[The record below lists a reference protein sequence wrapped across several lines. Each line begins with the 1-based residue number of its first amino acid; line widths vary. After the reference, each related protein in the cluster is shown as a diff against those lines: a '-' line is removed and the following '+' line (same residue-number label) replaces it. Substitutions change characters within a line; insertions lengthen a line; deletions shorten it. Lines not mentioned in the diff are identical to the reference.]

1 MNFRTNDIFKYVLS
15 KDSTYVELTE
25 EDLKKLRKVLLEIM
39 EDIHTVCEE
48 NGLRYSLSGGSL
60 LGAIR
65 HKGFIPWDD
74 DADLDMPREDFYKF
88 AEKFTEKFHDKYW
101 VHIPGRTDD
110 YGVIM
115 ARIRKKGTIYREAG
129 DIYNSESGVFVDIF
143 LIENTYTNK
152 ILRKLHE
159 LLCTVALGMVSC
171 RNFYKNRK
179 LFLSLS
185 NNNTRAAVLFRFKTF
200 LGFLVSWLPVKYVA
214 KFAFSVFGMCK
225 NSDSELV
232 VIPGGRKKFK
242 GETFL
247 RKDYCEYIKAD
258 FEGRQFNIPAG
269 YYKILKQLYGNYMEI
284 PPEDKREKH
293 VVLEFKV

>member
-1 MNFRTNDIFKYVLS
+1 MLDDIKS
-15 KDSTYVELTE
+15 
-25 EDLKKLRKVLLEIM
+25 
-39 EDIHTVCEE
+39 VCEE
-48 NGLRYSLSGGSL
+48 NGLRYSLSGGTL
-60 LGAIR
+60 LGAVR

-88 AEKFTEKFHDKYW
+88 AEKFKEKYKDKYW
-101 VHIPGRTDD
+101 LHIPGKTDD

-115 ARIRKKGTIYREAG
+115 ARVRKKGTVYREAG
-129 DIYNSESGVFVDIF
+129 DIYNSESGIFIDIF
-143 LIENTYTNK
+143 LVENTYTNNF
-152 ILRKLHE
+152 LRLIHE
-159 LLCTVALGMVSC
+159 VLCTAALGMISC

-179 LFLSLS
+179 LFLSLTG
-185 NNNTRAAVLFRFKTF
+185 NNTKSALLFRFKTL
-200 LGFLVSWLPVKYVA
+200 LGFLISWLPVRYVA
-214 KFAFSVFGMCK
+214 KLAFSVFGMCK
-225 NSDSELV
+225 NGNSKLV

-258 FEGRQFNIPAG
+258 FEGHQFNIPVG
-269 YYKILKQLYGNYMEI
+269 YDRILKQLYGNYMKI